1 MLSLIDLEQDRDRI
15 VEGLMLMLESD
26 EPEET
31 LAALDE
37 LEAKIAGKADAI
49 AAVHASK
56 KGEIAYLKERISA
69 YQDKLTIKENALK
82 RFEGY
87 VKGILERREDPKI
100 IGKSSQLALVK
111 NGGKAPL
118 WVDELMPIEAFPED
132 LVIKKVVQ
140 SLDKDAIRAAL
151 DADGDLK
158 IDGKLIAQELPRT
171 FRLKIG

>member
-1 MLSLIDLEQDRDRI
+1 MTSLIDLEQDRDRLI
-15 VEGLMLMLESD
+15 EDLMLMLESD

-56 KGEIAYLKERISA
+56 KGEIAYLKERIST
-69 YQDKLTIKENALK
+69 YQEKLVIKENALK

-87 VKGILERREDPKI
+87 VKGILERRENPKI
-100 IGKSSQLALVK
+100 VGKSSQLALVK

-118 WVDELMPIEAFPED
+118 WVDELMPIEEFPEG
-132 LVIKKVVQ
+132 LATKKVVQ
-140 SLDKDAIRAAL
+140 SLDKDAIRANL
-151 DADGDLK
+151 DSDGELK

-171 FRLKIG
+171 FRLKIS